1 MNNKINFIKMQGL
14 GNDFILI
21 DKITEDIDLDS
32 KHIKFLCNRKFGIG
46 CDQLLI
52 IEKSID
58 PLINFNYKIFN
69 QDGKEAQH
77 CANGA
82 RCVIKYLVKDKLI
95 SNDVITLGTRNRI
108 ISGFVLANGDI
119 KLSLGEPEFSAEK
132 IPFIHKNNT
141 NNKYSINIENT
152 NINLGIVSMGNP
164 HAIIC
169 LNNKNELNNT
179 DKLSKIA
186 RLLQQSKYFPESVNI
201 NFYYVK
207 DKSTI
212 FLRTYERGCGF
223 TLSCG
228 TGAAATVCYAIKQN
242 EVEKETKVIMQGG
255 VLTLIW
261 ENKEVFM
268 IGTAEEVYRG
278 TIDIKNIN
286 FGITELSNFEERIF
300 S

>member
-1 MNNKINFIKMQGL
+1 MNKKINFIKMQGL

-21 DKITEDIDLDS
+21 DKIKKDIDLDS

-69 QDGKEAQH
+69 QDGEEAQH

-82 RCVIKYLVKDKLI
+82 RCVIKYLVKDKLV
-95 SNDVITLGTRNRI
+95 SNNIITLGTKNRI
-108 ISGFVLANGDI
+108 ISGSVLENGDI
-119 KLSLGEPEFSAEK
+119 KLSLGEPEFYSKK
-132 IPFIHKNNT
+132 IPFIHENNI
-141 NNKYSINIENT
+141 NNKYLVNIENT
-152 NINLGIVSMGNP
+152 NINLGVVSMGNP
-164 HAIIC
+164 HAIIRV
-169 LNNKNELNNT
+169 NNKDELNNN
-179 DKLSKIA
+179 DKLYKIA
-186 RLLQQSKYFPESVNI
+186 TLLQKSEYFPESVNV

-207 DKSTI
+207 DKSII
-212 FLRTYERGCGF
+212 FLRTFERGSGF

-255 VLTLIW
+255 ILTLLW
-261 ENKEVFM
+261 QDKEIFM
-268 IGTAEEVYRG
+268 IGTAQEVYRG
-278 TIDIKNIN
+278 TININ
-286 FGITELSNFEERIF
+286 TINSGITELSTFNERIF